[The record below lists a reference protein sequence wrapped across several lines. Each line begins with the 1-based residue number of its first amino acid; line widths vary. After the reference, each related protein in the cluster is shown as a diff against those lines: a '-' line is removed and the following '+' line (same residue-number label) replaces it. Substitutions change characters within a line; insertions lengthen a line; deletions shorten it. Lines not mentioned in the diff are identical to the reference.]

1 MTILEMPPDVMGGEN
16 GYQIV
21 LTSQERSDVSSL
33 AGQLEETA
41 PGLVND
47 PAWLRQARQLSCRL
61 PVPLLEAV
69 RRYRHEPGAK
79 GILLIGNL
87 PIDEDALPDTPGVFG
102 SVETTATVPAAVSVL
117 IGLQLGEVVAYRA
130 EKHGAMVQNILPVR
144 GMEASQSNAGSKPLD
159 FHVENAFHPLRPNYV
174 GLLCLRADHE
184 KTAET
189 LVTSIR
195 RALPLISEADRDI
208 LHEPRFVTGA
218 PPSFGIGE
226 NAAPHA
232 VLDASW
238 EDPNIVLDFQTT
250 SALDDE
256 GTHALDRL
264 RSALSVV
271 AVPVVLLPG
280 QMAFVDNRIALHARS
295 LFTPRYDGNDRWLH
309 RVYVSLD
316 NRRSRWR
323 RPANG
328 SVLI

>member
-21 LTSQERSDVSSL
+21 LTSQERSGVSSL

-41 PGLVND
+41 PGLVDD
-47 PAWLRQARQLSCRL
+47 PAWLRQARQLSCHL

-87 PIDEDALPDTPGVFG
+87 PIDEDALPATPGVFG
-102 SVETTATVPAAVSVL
+102 SVETAATVPAAVSVL

-130 EKHGAMVQNILPVR
+130 EKHGAMVQNVLPVR
-144 GMEASQSNAGSKPLD
+144 GMEASQSNAGSRPLD
-159 FHVENAFHPLRPNYV
+159 FHVENAFHPLRPDYV

-189 LVTSIR
+189 LVSSIR

-208 LHEPRFVTGA
+208 LHDARFVT
-218 PPSFGIGE
+218 GE
-226 NAAPHA
+226 NAAPHP
-232 VLDASW
+232 VLDVSW

-256 GTHALDRL
+256 AAHALGRL

-271 AVPVVLLPG
+271 AVPVMLLPG